1 MSENL
6 LKLKNICVTFKT
18 RHGNFKAVD
27 DLSLDISKGEILGL
41 VGESGA
47 GKSVTGAAV
56 LGLIP
61 APGLISSGEIYFKGQ
76 RIDTNPKAIRGSEIS
91 MIFQDPLVSLNP
103 LRRIG
108 DQLIETIQTHS
119 PCSKSEAYVLAKK
132 SLEEVGISVNRFNAY
147 PHTFSGGMRQRVV
160 IALALAPRPDLIIAD
175 EPTTSLDVSNQ
186 AQILNLLKKLC
197 REKKTSVILIT
208 HNMSV
213 ISQTTDRVA
222 VLLSGRLVE
231 TGITRNVLKNPA
243 HKYTKSLVSS
253 TPRIEKGNSKHSVQQ
268 LASIKAKIKSKT
280 KVLVANNLS
289 REFDL
294 SPNWVLRSF
303 QVQKENKVLAV
314 DSVSFS
320 INKGETYGLVGDSG
334 SGKSTIAKMAVG
346 LLKPSFG
353 DITFDGTNLNSET
366 LSHRESQRVRRRIQM
381 VFQSPY
387 ASLNPRWKIGAILAE
402 PIKVFG
408 LSSSNETEDKRVFEL
423 LDQVGLLK
431 SDVEKYP
438 HEFSGGQR
446 QRISIARALASKPE
460 VIVCDEPTS
469 ALDVSVQAQ
478 VLNLLKELQLEFSL
492 TYLFITHDLAVVST
506 MADRIGVLHEG
517 RLIEEQASGQLFTKP
532 KHEHTKML
540 IAAAPQLNL
549 AKETQKLSDISF

>member
-1 MSENL
+1 MKQPLLNL
-6 LKLKNICVTFKT
+6 NNISVTFKT
-18 RHGNFKAVD
+18 RRQDFKAVE
-27 DLSLDISKGEILGL
+27 DLSLTLKEGEILGL

-47 GKSVTGAAV
+47 GKSITGAAI

-61 APGLISSGEIYFKGQ
+61 SSGNLSSGEISFKGQ
-76 RIDTNPKAIRGSEIS
+76 RIDKDPKIVRGSKIS

-119 PCSKSEAYVLAKK
+119 PCSRTEAYDRAIK
-132 SLEEVGISVNRFNAY
+132 SLEEVGIDQNRFNAY

-160 IALALAPRPDLIIAD
+160 IALALAPQPAIIVAD

-186 AQILNLLKKLC
+186 AQILSLLKKLC
-197 REKKTSVILIT
+197 KEKRTSVILIT
-208 HNMSV
+208 HDMGV

-222 VLLSGRLVE
+222 VLYSGKLVE
-231 TGITRNVLKNPA
+231 IGITQAVLKNPRHA
-243 HKYTKSLVSS
+243 YTQSLVRS
-253 TPRIEKGNSKHSVQQ
+253 TPRIERGSPKQPIHQIPDS
-268 LASIKAKIKSKT
+268 KSKLCPDS
-280 KVLVANNLS
+280 KVLIAEDLT

-294 SPNWVLRSF
+294 SPTWFYHKFNVHKQRR
-303 QVQKENKVLAV
+303 VLAV

-346 LLKPSFG
+346 LLRPSSG
-353 DITFDGTNLNSET
+353 QITVNGENLNSST
-366 LSHRESQRVRRRIQM
+366 ISHRQSQRIRRRIQM

-387 ASLNPRWKIGAILAE
+387 ASLNPRWKIGSILAE
-402 PIKVFG
+402 PIRVFG
-408 LSSSNETEDKRVFEL
+408 LSSTKEEEQNRVFEL
-423 LDQVGLLK
+423 LDQVGLSK

-460 VIVCDEPTS
+460 IIICDEPTS

-478 VLNLLKELQLEFSL
+478 VLTLLKELQREFSL

-506 MADRIGVLHEG
+506 MANKIGVLNQG
-517 RLIEEQASGQLFTKP
+517 RLIEEQSSELLFSKP
-532 KHEHTKML
+532 QHEHTKML
-540 IAAAPQLNL
+540 LDSAPKLDIA
-549 AKETQKLSDISF
+549 